1 MDQTKQLLLKVLEGY
16 VNKIN
21 VPGEPL
27 DDFRKIW
34 EEDFGPTTA
43 KINKIANQS
52 SKPERWGS
60 LTKIT
65 WEEIRNVLPIV
76 STRVTVKAIH
86 GNSDD
91 ILDYTNHSNKYG
103 SNEKWE
109 ERGIHTIVVGGDK
122 LSRGLTLEGLTVSY
136 YLRATNM
143 YDTLMQMGRWFGYR
157 DGFLDLC
164 RLYSTRE
171 IFVHFSQV
179 ATAEK
184 DLREQLIV
192 MAKRGGT
199 PSEFGLYVLQSP
211 GNLIVT
217 SKRKQGAAQNISINF
232 GGCGPETTMFSPS
245 QRDHNWKTLTT
256 LISRLDNETTKKKV
270 PKNLQWTGVSRDI
283 VAEFLEKYSAH
294 TQQALRTAATAKFIR
309 KQDEKI
315 LKHWDVVCVRY
326 AKKTKD
332 TITMVVN
339 KNELHAV
346 HRTATDYNEQR
357 LYVKR
362 SGDPKDETL
371 DLNPSEIS
379 DLIKRYGKK
388 AYTGAEARSVRDP
401 SKGLL
406 LIYILSDPNGKK
418 FPYGPLDKYPGDHHY
433 VSFLV
438 SFPEDKTN
446 SFKAEEIL
454 ANDVYIESDLN

>member
-1 MDQTKQLLLKVLEGY
+1 
-16 VNKIN
+16 
-21 VPGEPL
+21 
-27 DDFRKIW
+27 
-34 EEDFGPTTA
+34 
-43 KINKIANQS
+43 
-52 SKPERWGS
+52 
-60 LTKIT
+60 
-65 WEEIRNVLPIV
+65 
-76 STRVTVKAIH
+76 
-86 GNSDD
+86 
-91 ILDYTNHSNKYG
+91 
-103 SNEKWE
+103 
-109 ERGIHTIVVGGDK
+109 
-122 LSRGLTLEGLTVSY
+122 
-136 YLRATNM
+136 
-143 YDTLMQMGRWFGYR
+143 MQMGRWFGYR
-157 DGFLDLC
+157 DGFLYLC

-232 GGCGPETTMFSPS
+232 VGCGPETTMFSPS

-283 VAEFLEKYSAH
+283 VAEFLENYSAH
-294 TQQALRTAATAKFIR
+294 TQQALRTAATAKFIL

-326 AKKTKD
+326 AKKPKD
-332 TITMVVN
+332 TPTMVVN
-339 KNELHAV
+339 KNELHAM

-357 LYVKR
+357 FYVKR
-362 SGDPKDETL
+362 TGGPKDETL
-371 DLNPSEIS
+371 DLNPSEMN
-379 DLIKRYGKK
+379 DLIKRYGKQG
-388 AYTGAEARSVRDP
+388 YTGAEVRTVRDQ

-406 LIYILSDPNGKK
+406 LIYILCDPNGKK
-418 FPYGPLDKYPGDHHY
+418 FPYGPSDKYPGDHHY
-433 VSFLV
+433 VHFLV
-438 SFPEDKTN
+438 SFPEDRN
-446 SFKAEEIL
+446 
-454 ANDVYIESDLN
+454 N